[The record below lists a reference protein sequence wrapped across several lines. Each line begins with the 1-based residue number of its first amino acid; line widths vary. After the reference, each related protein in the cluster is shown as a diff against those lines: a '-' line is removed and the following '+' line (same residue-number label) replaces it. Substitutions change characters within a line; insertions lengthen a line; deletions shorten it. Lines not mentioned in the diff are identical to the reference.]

1 MLAPAIVVVDVIKP
15 AVRIAGFVCLFRPG
29 DVRNASP
36 IVLAIDGCLG
46 IVVAIHSPGVMRWA
60 LVACEF
66 CRGGEVE
73 DANIV
78 CITAVPRVG
87 AVVATA
93 IAMAIVPVVV
103 IALFEPKAAGNC
115 LDKLCTSAFGAS
127 DGISAIA

>member
-1 MLAPAIVVVDVIKP
+1 MLAPAVVVVDVIKP

-46 IVVAIHSPGVMRWA
+46 VVVAIHSPGVMRWT

-78 CITAVPRVG
+78 CITAISGVG
-87 AVVATA
+87 TVVATA
-93 IAMAIVPVVV
+93 IAMAIVAVVV
-103 IALFEPKAAGNC
+103 IALLGPKASGNC
-115 LDKLCTSAFGAS
+115 LDKLCAIAFGAS
-127 DGISAIA
+127 DGISAVA

>member
-1 MLAPAIVVVDVIKP
+1 MVVDVIKP

-93 IAMAIVPVVV
+93 IAMAVVSVVV
-103 IALFEPKAAGNC
+103 IAAIVKSKATSNR
-115 LDKLCTSAFGAS
+115 LDVLSPFAFSAC
-127 DGISAIA
+127 DRIST